1 MMQQLRQAYANA
13 RALLSAMAKLGNNAA
28 LAPAGGTRM
37 RGSAHP
43 KRRADGHQA
52 KRRRKIKAQRAAR
65 RISRRS
71 A

>member
-1 MMQQLRQAYANA
+1 MMLNYELLLR
-13 RALLSAMAKLGNNAA
+13 AMTQLGNNAA

-43 KRRADGHQA
+43 KQRANGHQA
-52 KRRRKIKAQRAAR
+52 KRRRKIKAQRVAR
-65 RISRRS
+65 RISGRS

>member
-1 MMQQLRQAYANA
+1 MMQKLRKAYANA
-13 RALLSAMAKLGNNAA
+13 RALLGAMVQLGNNAA
-28 LAPAGGTRM
+28 LVPAGGTRM

-52 KRRRKIKAQRAAR
+52 KRRRRIKAQRAAR
-65 RISRRS
+65 RISRGS